1 MTSTTTDIAVVY
13 ADDALVVLNK
23 PSGLL
28 SVPGRGDDKQDCL
41 SARVQ
46 QCFSDACIVHR
57 LDMATSGLLVMARGA
72 LAQRTMNA
80 AFASRTVHKRYQAIV
95 DGTLRSERSETS

>member
-23 PSGLL
+23 PAGLL

-57 LDMATSGLLVMARGA
+57 LDMATSGLLVMAR
-72 LAQRTMNA
+72 
-80 AFASRTVHKRYQAIV
+80 SPWHKEQ
-95 DGTLRSERSETS
+95 